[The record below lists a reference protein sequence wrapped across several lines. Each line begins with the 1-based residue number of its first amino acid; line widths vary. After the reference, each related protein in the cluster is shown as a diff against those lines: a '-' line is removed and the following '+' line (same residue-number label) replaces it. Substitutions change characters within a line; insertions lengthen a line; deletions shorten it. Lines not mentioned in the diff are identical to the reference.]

1 MKTIKIVGAYN
12 WATETNKGKEKNDY
26 SRVMIL
32 ALINQVKLR
41 LKDHINSNLVK
52 IFYTKLRATA
62 GSFVFFNIR
71 DRILKS
77 NFIIFD
83 ITELNPNVMFEL
95 GVALAFKQDKNEG
108 AKVLIVCQGKT
119 FDISKIP
126 CDLHGYFISFYT
138 IVNKKVTFH
147 DNNSIVMRIVSD
159 IIEGLD
165 INYTEDEYK

>member
-12 WATETNKGKEKNDY
+12 WATETSKGIDKNNY
-26 SRVMIL
+26 SRVMIE
-32 ALINQVKLR
+32 ALISQVKSR
-41 LKDHINSNLVK
+41 LKEHINSNLVK
-52 IFYTKLRATA
+52 IFYTKLRASA
-62 GSFVFFNIR
+62 GSFIFFNIR

-95 GVALAFKQDKNEG
+95 GVALAFKQANIEG
-108 AKVLIVCQGKT
+108 AKVLIVCQGKA

-126 CDLHGYFISFYT
+126 CDLHGYFVSFYT

-147 DNNSIVMRIVSD
+147 DNNSIVMRITSD
-159 IIEGLD
+159 IIEVLD
-165 INYTEDEYK
+165 INYTEEEY